1 MTLSVNVMTRGP
13 AGRVGA
19 LLRLLR
25 PVVDELV
32 VAVDDRAEPSVL
44 GAVSASADR
53 VVRYPYAEPVDRPL
67 AWLHSAC
74 SGDWVLTVDDDEIPS
89 SSLLGALT
97 ELSRTKDVTHFWLPR
112 RWLFPDRRRYL
123 DEAPWRPDYQ
133 LRLVLNDPRLLSFP
147 DETHKPVAALG
158 PGRHLDLPLYHADAL
173 LSSTERR
180 REKALS
186 YERAR
191 PGKRVAGRPM
201 NELYYLPELVSAPR
215 TAGVPEADLT
225 LIESV
230 LEAAD
235 DAPELDPEA
244 VEHATRAEIDRLW
257 AGRALADSAYRARL
271 TLVGEPG
278 PMTAGE
284 VRAFDVLVENL
295 GEERWP
301 WGRRVRPEIRLAH
314 RWRDA
319 GGRLILADGL
329 RTALPA
335 DLGPGESA
343 IVPADVGAP
352 GEAGR
357 HVLELD
363 LVHEHVAWFG
373 SAVTHEVEIRPR
385 RRVGVLAATPAAA
398 LPLVAWLA
406 QDAGELEPAVLGG
419 DLAYLEERLPA
430 GRAGGALL
438 ALRTLA
444 LAAGARARAL
454 PLPPPARSF
463 LQRLDG
469 LEALVVGPAAPSAQA
484 AALLA
489 ARALGVPALL
499 ADRAPGHARLV
510 DRLLLAAAGRAGASS
525 LVALRAASPRDAQ
538 DEAERHLP
546 EWEYVPEGWRRAAG
560 GWDADSVA
568 RAYRKKWP
576 LFLRAIRASGPLGVY
591 HEVPEGGDVSAEDPA
606 AHNLVLTFGYV
617 LGLAA
622 RGEQRLSVLDWGG
635 GCGHYYV
642 LARALRPDLRL
653 DYHVQ
658 EVPKLAALGRELLPE
673 VTFHDGDGA
682 LARPYDLVLASG
694 SLQYAEDW
702 TALLARLG
710 AAADRLLYVTR
721 LPVAFRSQSFVV
733 LQRAGAYGY
742 DTEYLGWVVNRSEL
756 LGRAAAAGLTLER
769 ELLVEGSFSAAGAP
783 EDPVRHRGF
792 LWRPAAARTRTSS
805 ARRGGAG
812 RSS

>member
-13 AGRVGA
+13 AGGVGA

-25 PVVDELV
+25 PVVDEIV

-89 SSLLGALT
+89 SGLLDSLT
-97 ELSRTKDVTHFWLPR
+97 ELSRAQDVTHFWLPR

-173 LSSTERR
+173 LSSPERR

-186 YERAR
+186 YERTC

-201 NELYYLPELVSAPR
+201 NELYYLPELVSAPQ
-215 TAGVPEADLT
+215 TADVPVADLS

-230 LEAAD
+230 LEPAD
-235 DAPELDPEA
+235 DAREVDPEA
-244 VEHATRAEIDRLW
+244 FEHATRLEIDRLW

-271 TLVGEPG
+271 TLVGHPN
-278 PMTAGE
+278 PMAAGE

-314 RWRDA
+314 RWRDS
-319 GGRLILADGL
+319 GGRLIVVDGL
-329 RTALPA
+329 RTPLPM

-343 IVPADVGAP
+343 IVPVDVAAP
-352 GEAGR
+352 DEPGC

-373 SAVTHEVEIRPR
+373 SAVTQEVEVRPR
-385 RRVGVLAATPAAA
+385 RRVGVLVATPADAD
-398 LPLVAWLA
+398 PLVARLA
-406 QDAGELEPAVLGG
+406 HDAAELEPVVLSG

-438 ALRTLA
+438 ALRALA
-444 LAAGARARAL
+444 LAAGARAQAL

-463 LQRLDG
+463 LRRLDG
-469 LEALVVGPAAPSAQA
+469 LEALAVGSAASSAQA

-489 ARALGVPALL
+489 ARVLGVPALV
-499 ADRAPGHARLV
+499 ADGALGRVRFV
-510 DRLLLAAAGRAGASS
+510 DRLLLAAAGRAGAPS
-525 LVALRAASPRDAQ
+525 LAALGAAPARVSTGEPV
-538 DEAERHLP
+538 RHLP
-546 EWEYVPEGWRRAAG
+546 EWEYVPEGWRREVG

-568 RAYRKKWP
+568 RAYRRKWP
-576 LFLRAIRASGPLGVY
+576 LFLRAVESSGPLGVY
-591 HEVPEGGDVSAEDPA
+591 HEVPEGGDVSSEDPA

-622 RGEQRLSVLDWGG
+622 QGEQRLSVLDWGG

-658 EVPKLAALGRELLPE
+658 EVPQLAALGRELLPE
-673 VTFHDGDGA
+673 VTFHDDDGA
-682 LARPYDLVLASG
+682 LARSYDLVLASG
-694 SLQYAEDW
+694 SLQYTEDW

-710 AAADRLLYVTR
+710 AAAERLLCVTR
-721 LPVAFRSQSFVV
+721 LPIAFRAQSFVV

-742 DTEYLGWVVNRSEL
+742 DTEYLGWVVNQSEL

-769 ELLVEGSFSAAGAP
+769 ELLVEGSFSAVGAP

-792 LWRPAAARTRTSS
+792 LWRPVAAQTRTSS
-805 ARRGGAG
+805 ARPGDAG
-812 RSS
+812 RSG